1 MSQKLNCL
9 LKEILNVHTFVV
21 VEEEVVVAEE
31 DVMMIVTEEAA
42 EAAMIAMI
50 VAAAEDG
57 MIAEVADE
65 TEATLATEIV
75 TAGDAAGP
83 TLARKE
89 VVIVAAVTL
98 EDVDEAE
105 VRTEASPAAEVKRH
119 HEKFNSIHNTWVHY
133 VLLTHLILYCIK

>member
-1 MSQKLNCL
+1 
-9 LKEILNVHTFVV
+9 
-21 VEEEVVVAEE
+21 
-31 DVMMIVTEEAA
+31 
-42 EAAMIAMI
+42 
-50 VAAAEDG
+50 

-65 TEATLATEIV
+65 TEATLATETV
-75 TAGDAAGP
+75 TAEGEAGP

-89 VVIVAAVTL
+89 TVVIVAAVTL

-133 VLLTHLILYCIK
+133 VLLTLISSPRCQKCPPLKKFFIALFVLEEFKHFETHLF

>member
-1 MSQKLNCL
+1 MVESCESKLM
-9 LKEILNVHTFVV
+9 KDDQI

-57 MIAEVADE
+57 MIAEAADE
-65 TEATLATEIV
+65 TEATLATETG
-75 TAGDAAGP
+75 TAGDEAGP

-89 VVIVAAVTL
+89 AVIIVAAVTL

-105 VRTEASPAAEVKRH
+105 VRTEASPAAE
-119 HEKFNSIHNTWVHY
+119 
-133 VLLTHLILYCIK
+133 

>member
-1 MSQKLNCL
+1 MEELMMVESCESKLM
-9 LKEILNVHTFVV
+9 KDDQT
-21 VEEEVVVAEE
+21 VEEEVVV
-31 DVMMIVTEEAA
+31 AA

-65 TEATLATEIV
+65 TEAILATEIV

-89 VVIVAAVTL
+89 VGIVAAVTR

-133 VLLTHLILYCIK
+133 VLLTHLILYCII

>member
-1 MSQKLNCL
+1 MVESCESKLM
-9 LKEILNVHTFVV
+9 KDDQI

-31 DVMMIVTEEAA
+31 DVMMIATEEAA

-57 MIAEVADE
+57 MIAEVEDE
-65 TEATLATEIV
+65 TEAILVTEIV

-89 VVIVAAVTL
+89 VVVIVAAVTR

-133 VLLTHLILYCIK
+133 V

>member
-1 MSQKLNCL
+1 
-9 LKEILNVHTFVV
+9 
-21 VEEEVVVAEE
+21 
-31 DVMMIVTEEAA
+31 MIVTA

-65 TEATLATEIV
+65 TEAILATETETV
-75 TAGDAAGP
+75 EDGAGP

-89 VVIVAAVTL
+89 VVIVAAATL
-98 EDVDEAE
+98 EDEDEAE

-133 VLLTHLILYCIK
+133 VLLTHLIMLYSTIL